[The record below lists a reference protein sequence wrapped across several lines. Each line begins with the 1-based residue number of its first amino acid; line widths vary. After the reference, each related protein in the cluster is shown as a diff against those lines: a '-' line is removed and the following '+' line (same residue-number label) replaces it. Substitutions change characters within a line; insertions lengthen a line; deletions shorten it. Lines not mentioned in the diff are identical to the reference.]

1 MGGKSRCI
9 RPIAIEPNEWQAAD
23 SLQRKAL
30 IEFLIGG
37 GIPMSLAD
45 IVQRGWEAVG
55 RGDFDTLVEDYLE
68 DMVFIM
74 PGQSN
79 VLKGRRAFRAALD
92 GLGEILPPGFEITGL
107 RQIEGDNEVI
117 SILEWKSEK
126 VADSQLSVL
135 FKFNGDKIYEERWF
149 IDTEQW
155 KSAF

>member
-1 MGGKSRCI
+1 
-9 RPIAIEPNEWQAAD
+9 
-23 SLQRKAL
+23 
-30 IEFLIGG
+30 
-37 GIPMSLAD
+37 MSLAE

-55 RGDFDTLVEDYLE
+55 AGDFDTLVTDYVE
-68 DMVFIM
+68 DMTFIM
-74 PGQSN
+74 PGQTN
-79 VLKGRRAFRAALD
+79 ILEGRQAFREALN

-107 RQIEGDNEVI
+107 RQVEGKNEVV

>member
-1 MGGKSRCI
+1 
-9 RPIAIEPNEWQAAD
+9 
-23 SLQRKAL
+23 
-30 IEFLIGG
+30 
-37 GIPMSLAD
+37 MSLAN

-55 RGDFDTLVEDYLE
+55 RGDFDTLVDDYVD

-79 VLKGRRAFRAALD
+79 ILAGRQAFRAALD
-92 GLGEILPPGFEITGL
+92 GLGDILPPGFEISGL
-107 RQIEGDNEVI
+107 RQIEGENEVI

-126 VADSQLSVL
+126 IADSQLSVL
-135 FKFNGDKIYEERWF
+135 FKFDGDKIYEERWF